1 MMNAPKT
8 TLLLMS
14 YRQAPYVVEALRACL
29 AQQDVQLEIIASD
42 DASNDGTFESMQAES
57 VGYTGPHRLLVRRN
71 ASNMGMIPHLNLLMT
86 MATGDRIVIAA
97 GDDVP
102 HADRVAKLMQV
113 FDSSADIF
121 AVYSNAVCV
130 TPEGATIGLLYNDG
144 EESRDRSWQ
153 RIAQEGTASVTG
165 CGLAWRREVFDLFG
179 PLALE
184 LKAEDQA
191 IPFRAALLGEI
202 AYCSESL
209 LDYRQSPHSLS
220 YWRRYRAA
228 FLRASFKDM
237 RKFHLQMTSKNL
249 GDVSMMY
256 HDLLSLNSVENRSNA
271 LHKLKARV
279 EQLEL
284 EQAVFTGQGIR
295 LLRQSQFFRSK
306 HTVRKLKIGLL
317 AIVPSLFLVAKG
329 ALILWRK
336 RSSGVNEE

>member
-1 MMNAPKT
+1 MNARKT

-42 DASNDGTFESMQAES
+42 DASNDGTFEAMQAES

-153 RIAQEGTASVTG
+153 RIAQEGTAGVTG

-220 YWRRYRAA
+220 YWRRYRGA

-249 GDVSMMY
+249 GDVLMMY
-256 HDLLSLNSVENRSNA
+256 RDLKSFNDQKCGRGVLD
-271 LHKLKARV
+271 KLGSRV

-284 EQAVFTGQGIR
+284 EQAIFEGHGIKPV
-295 LLRQSQFFRSK
+295 LKSQYFSTAPVSK
-306 HTVRKLKIGLL
+306 KLKIGLL
-317 AIVPSLFLVAKG
+317 SIAPSLFLVAKG
-329 ALILWRK
+329 VLIMWRN
-336 RSSGVNEE
+336 RSLGVNEE